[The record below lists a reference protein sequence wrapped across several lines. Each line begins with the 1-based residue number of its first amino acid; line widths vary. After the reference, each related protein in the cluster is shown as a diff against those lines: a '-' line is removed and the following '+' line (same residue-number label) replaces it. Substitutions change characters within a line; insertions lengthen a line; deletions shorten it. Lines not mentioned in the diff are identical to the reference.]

1 MYSPEKNNGQLCF
14 KKRKGLILLNLKTK
28 DKTTIMKKVFFIG
41 ACVVLM
47 AQIAYSQKNAKPII
61 ASTNF
66 TNPSELWES
75 IGIGVLNFETD
86 VMYIYGKIYVTPSM
100 PDSANHKLPT
110 LTEAYLYPLYSQFKK
125 NKGEILPGYSGDI
138 FLILN
143 FNAQS
148 VQVYKQ
154 LVTEMR
160 PFADML
166 TSKIQG
172 AEHKGKIQ
180 ILIKDK
186 SQLDKINGIK
196 PSFLGLV
203 GNLNDIDKNIDSEKM
218 PLIEVNFSEITNWKG
233 TGNIPFEDFVK
244 IKDLVAK
251 VHAEKKKIS
260 ISNCPN
266 NKSVAG
272 LIKTSKA
279 DFINTQEATQM
290 AAFLEGSK

>member
-1 MYSPEKNNGQLCF
+1 M
-14 KKRKGLILLNLKTK
+14 
-28 DKTTIMKKVFFIG
+28 DKTTFMKKALIIG
-41 ACVVLM
+41 IFVVSM
-47 AQIAYSQKNAKPII
+47 FQMAYSQKNAKPII
-61 ASTNF
+61 SSNNF
-66 TNPSELWES
+66 INPTELWES
-75 IGIGVLNFETD
+75 IGLGVLNFETD

-110 LTEAYLYPLYSQFKK
+110 LAEAYLYPLYSQFKK
-125 NKGEILPGYSGDI
+125 NSGEILPGYSGDI

-143 FNAQS
+143 FNAQP

-166 TSKIQG
+166 TSKILG
-172 AEHKGKIQ
+172 AEHQGKIQ

-186 SQLDKINGIK
+186 IQLDKINSVK

-203 GNLNDIDKNIDSEKM
+203 GNLNDIEKNIDSEKM
-218 PLIEVNFSEITNWKG
+218 PLIEVNFGDITNWKG

-251 VHAEKKKIS
+251 VHTQKKKIS

-266 NKSVAG
+266 NKSVAD

-279 DFINTQEATQM
+279 DFVNTQDATQM
-290 AAFLEGSK
+290 AVFFEGAK

>member
-1 MYSPEKNNGQLCF
+1 M
-14 KKRKGLILLNLKTK
+14 
-28 DKTTIMKKVFFIG
+28 DKTTFMKKALIIG
-41 ACVVLM
+41 IYVVSM
-47 AQIAYSQKNAKPII
+47 FQIAYSQKNAKPII
-61 ASTNF
+61 SSNNFSNST
-66 TNPSELWES
+66 ELWES
-75 IGIGVLNFETD
+75 IGLGILNFETD
-86 VMYIYGKIYVTPSM
+86 IMYIYGRIYVTPSM

-125 NKGEILPGYSGDI
+125 NSGEILPGYSGDI

-143 FNAQS
+143 FRAQPI
-148 VQVYKQ
+148 QVYKQ

-172 AEHKGKIQ
+172 AEHQGKIQ

-186 SQLDKINGIK
+186 SQLDIINGIK

-203 GNLNDIDKNIDSEKM
+203 GNLDDIGKNIDSGKM
-218 PLIEVNFSEITNWKG
+218 PLIEVSFSEITNWKG

-244 IKDLVAK
+244 IKDIVAK

-266 NKSVAG
+266 NKSVAD

-279 DFINTQEATQM
+279 DFVNTQEANQM
-290 AAFLEGSK
+290 AAFLESAK